1 MEVELNG
8 ARIHYKRSG
17 AGYPVVFLH
26 ASVGDSRM
34 WAPQAAGLDDH
45 FDVITPDMRGY
56 GKSELPAR

>member
-26 ASVGDSRM
+26 AGVADEKVTE
-34 WAPQAAGLDDH
+34 ALLDAGGA
-45 FDVITPDMRGY
+45 F
-56 GKSELPAR
+56 

>member
-8 ARIHYKRSG
+8 ARIHYQRSG

-26 ASVGDSRM
+26 AGVADSRM
-34 WAPQAAGLDDH
+34 WAPQAAGLGKH

-56 GKSELPAR
+56 GES